1 MLDWGCFQEECEL
14 RVLGYKVTIDLN
26 LSCWAVGRYLQLSL
40 QRMIVYAEKPVLK
53 EINIGTFIWILGEVF
68 T

>member
-1 MLDWGCFQEECEL
+1 L